1 MYIGTV
7 LRVLGLLFVIH
18 TRDHEPPH
26 VTIYK
31 GTPDN
36 YEAVA
41 RIEIATSRVISS
53 NGFRSRLL
61 KILEGIVKSQTRYL
75 MEKWNESRPK

>member
-1 MYIGTV
+1 MYMGTV
-7 LRVLGLLFVIH
+7 LRVLGLLFIIH

-26 VTIYK
+26 VTIYQ
-31 GTPDN
+31 GTPRD

-41 RIEIATSRVISS
+41 RIEIETSRLMSS
-53 NGFRSRLL
+53 KGFRKRLL
-61 KILEGIVKSQTRYL
+61 NLLEETVRAERKYL